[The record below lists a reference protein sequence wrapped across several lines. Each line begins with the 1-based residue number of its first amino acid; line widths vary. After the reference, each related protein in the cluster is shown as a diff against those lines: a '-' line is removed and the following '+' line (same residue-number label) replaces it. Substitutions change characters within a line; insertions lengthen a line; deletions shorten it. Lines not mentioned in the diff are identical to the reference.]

1 MTVGVSDVTTGLPT
15 PTLSPSRPTL
25 GWFLELARRRDR
37 RWALPGGGVDAVGCH
52 VGGGFWGARGGHTR
66 GQQPDRFATARSIDL
81 FEILSVGQEVTD
93 RAVLAG
99 CPVTKG
105 GSDGVNKKKTI
116 GW

>member
-1 MTVGVSDVTTGLPT
+1 MTVGVSDATTGLPT

-37 RWALPGGGVDAVGCH
+37 RWALSGGAVDAVGCN

-66 GQQPDRFATARSIDL
+66 GQQPGRSATARSIDL

-116 GW
+116 NW